1 MQKATTYIGIDISK
15 DSFDVAIPN
24 GEGYDSLQLANDAL
38 GFDALLGALPADSC
52 CVMEATGAYYC
63 ALAVF
68 LHGHQRQVSVVNPLC
83 VSHFAR
89 MLLRRAK
96 TDRADARLLSQ
107 FGAQQQPP
115 PWQPLP
121 AHLTALR
128 QELAVLEQLGK
139 QRLALSNQRKSLAL
153 VPQHS
158 QRALQAI
165 GAQIESL
172 DRAIGQLEGGMQQSM
187 KDHYPGLFQLLQ
199 SIPGIGPKTALVLV
213 AVTQGFT
220 AFGSSRQLVAYVGLA
235 PRHYQSGRSV
245 RGRGAICKMGMRQVR
260 CLLYMC
266 AQTALKSNPACHAL
280 FERLRQKGK
289 PFKLAKIAVAAK
301 LLKQAFAIAK
311 SGLAFQ
317 PDYNAK

>member
-1 MQKATTYIGIDISK
+1 MKKATTYIGIDISK
-15 DSFDVAIPN
+15 DTFDVAIPQV
-24 GEGYDSLQLANDAL
+24 EGFDSFQLANDTV
-38 GFDALLGALPADSC
+38 GFEALLAKLPAESC

-68 LHGHQRQVSVVNPLC
+68 LHEHQQLVSVVNPLS
-83 VSHFAR
+83 VSHFSR

-96 TDRADARLLSQ
+96 TDKADARLLSQ

-115 PWQPLP
+115 LWQPLP
-121 AHLTALR
+121 VHLTALR
-128 QELAVLEQLGK
+128 QELAVLEQLNK

-158 QRALQAI
+158 QRALQVI

-172 DRAIGQLEGGMQQSM
+172 DGAIGQLEGDMHQSM
-187 KDHYPGLFQLLQ
+187 KDNYPGLFQLLQ

-220 AFGSSRQLVAYVGLA
+220 AFDNFKQLVAYVGLA
-235 PRHYQSGRSV
+235 PRHYQSGKSV
-245 RGRGAICKMGMRQVR
+245 KGKTAICKMGMQHVR
-260 CLLYMC
+260 CLLYLC
-266 AQTALKSNPACHAL
+266 AQTAKKSNPVCKAL
-280 FERLRQKGK
+280 FERLRLKGK

-317 PDYNAK
+317 PDYAAK

>member
-15 DSFDVAIPN
+15 DTFDVAIPK
-24 GEGYDSLQLANDAL
+24 GESFDSFQLPNDSLGFESLLAT
-38 GFDALLGALPADSC
+38 LPAGCC

-68 LHGHQRQVSVVNPLC
+68 LHGHQRQVSVVNPLS

-96 TDRADARLLSQ
+96 TDKADARLLSQ
-107 FGAQQQPP
+107 FGAQQQPA
-115 PWQPLP
+115 PWRPLP
-121 AHLTALR
+121 VHLTALR
-128 QELAVLEQLGK
+128 QELAVLEQLNK

-158 QRALQAI
+158 QRALQVI
-165 GAQIESL
+165 GAQVESL
-172 DRAIGQLEGGMQQSM
+172 DGAIGKLEGDMQQSM
-187 KDHYPGLFQLLQ
+187 KDNYPGLFQLLQ

-220 AFGSSRQLVAYVGLA
+220 AFDNFKQLVAYVGLA
-235 PRHYQSGRSV
+235 PRHYQSGKSV
-245 RGRGAICKMGMRQVR
+245 RGKAAICKMGMRQVR

-266 AQTALKSNPACHAL
+266 AQTALKSNPVCKAL

-317 PDYNAK
+317 PDYTAK